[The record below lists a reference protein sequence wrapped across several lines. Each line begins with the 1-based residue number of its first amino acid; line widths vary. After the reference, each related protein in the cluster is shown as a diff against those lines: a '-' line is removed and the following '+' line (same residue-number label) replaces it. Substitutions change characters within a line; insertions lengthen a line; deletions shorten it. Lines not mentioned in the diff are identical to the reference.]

1 MLIDCDTCAVRG
13 AACQGCVVTALLDTP
28 AELSGLTPGERQA
41 IEVFARAGFDV
52 EVLSAPPPA
61 SAPLPAPALVPVPV
75 RITPRQ
81 RRGRH
86 VA

>member
-13 AACQGCVVTALLDTP
+13 GACSGCLVSALLDAP
-28 AELSGLTPGERQA
+28 SPEVGLTAEEQRA

-52 EVLSAPPPA
+52 RVLAEPA
-61 SAPLPAPALVPVPV
+61 RTALRLTPAA
-75 RITPRQ
+75 
-81 RRGRH
+81 RRRRH

>member
-1 MLIDCDTCAVRG
+1 MLLDCDTCAVRG

-28 AELSGLTPGERQA
+28 AEVSGLTAAEHRA

-52 EVLSAPPPA
+52 EVLSAP
-61 SAPLPAPALVPVPV
+61 APVPAPTPV

-81 RRGRH
+81 RRSRH

>member
-13 AACQGCVVTALLDTP
+13 AAVACSGCLVSALLDQP
-28 AELSGLTPGERQA
+28 EERAGLTSVEQRA

-52 EVLSAPPPA
+52 EVIE
-61 SAPLPAPALVPVPV
+61 APAAAPV
-75 RITPRQ
+75 RLAARS
-81 RRGRH
+81 RRRRR